1 MTTDVREAP
10 GAAAAGRRTQK
21 ERRDEASRRIM
32 DSAMALVC
40 EKGVAGLTLSEAG
53 ERAGYSRGLAA
64 HHYGQK
70 EGLLVALVEQ
80 IGKDVRAARQ
90 QVANWAP
97 GLDSVVGIVGF
108 YVGRNPAH
116 DTTLRA
122 LHVLLSESVVTRG
135 AVAEALERLNRES
148 VSILEDHIRRGIE
161 AGNIRADVDPVAES
175 VAIIGAMRGVS
186 AQFLFSMGDASAK
199 AVRNALVETLR
210 RGLRRE
216 A

>member
-1 MTTDVREAP
+1 
-10 GAAAAGRRTQK
+10 
-21 ERRDEASRRIM
+21 
-32 DSAMALVC
+32 MALVC
-40 EKGVAGLTLSEAG
+40 EKGIAGLTLGEVG

-64 HHYGQK
+64 HHYGHK

-80 IGKDVRAARQ
+80 IGKDVRDVRQ

-97 GLDSVVGIVGF
+97 GLESVLGIVGF
-108 YVGRNPAH
+108 YVGRHPSL
-116 DTTLRA
+116 DTALRA

-135 AVAEALERLNRES
+135 AVADALDRLNRES
-148 VSILEDHIRRGIE
+148 VSILEGHIRRGIE
-161 AGNIRADVDPVAES
+161 AGNIRADVDPLAES

-186 AQFLFSMGDASAK
+186 AQYLFGMSDASAK

-216 A
+216 PG